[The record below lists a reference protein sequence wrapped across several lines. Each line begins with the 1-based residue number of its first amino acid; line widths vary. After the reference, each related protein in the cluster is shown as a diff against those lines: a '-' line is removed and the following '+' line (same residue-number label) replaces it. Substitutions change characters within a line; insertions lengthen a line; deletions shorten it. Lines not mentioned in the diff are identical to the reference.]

1 MDASLQVGRQNCVD
15 TICRTAADVA
25 VDAEGGWQ
33 LLLELGEVVD
43 DRHVGHVEC
52 VEVLTG
58 SSALSEP
65 SERWYNQLPE

>member
-1 MDASLQVGRQNCVD
+1 M
-15 TICRTAADVA
+15 A

-33 LLLELGEVVD
+33 VLLELDEVVD
-43 DRHVGHVEC
+43 VGHVEC